1 MCSTSFPDMSH
12 CSWFRT
18 RHDRP
23 YWNHREATGATRGSP
38 VWLLKDVV
46 IILGCLQCCA
56 FAADGEPLVSHRKK
70 GLDLWRTICPLESRG
85 FISMAVQHWHLVSD
99 FSFSFFLKYSHYW
112 NLIITQCQAL
122 SFYLKPTHFS
132 VFFPVKSGT
141 LFNSN
146 LVFKVAFQISFLSCS
161 VTPYSVTLFLCC
173 LERPLLSSWPLK
185 VLHKSALTHS
195 LTDGWAPLA
204 AACWEREPPKHS
216 EEATSGAI
224 WASASSSA
232 SVDWAA
238 AALNYMFPWME
249 EWILFFS
256 DRNMSPLVPILEPGG
271 LVLTTKI
278 ISSKRKNCLWSSCW
292 QLGKRGL
299 VTLPATHFGVL

>member
-1 MCSTSFPDMSH
+1 MRVHGMTLERCCNNSGLFYFIFF
-12 CSWFRT
+12 C
-18 RHDRP
+18 
-23 YWNHREATGATRGSP
+23 ARGLRS
-38 VWLLKDVV
+38 
-46 IILGCLQCCA
+46 CA
-56 FAADGEPLVSHRKK
+56 FAADGEPLVSHGKK

-85 FISMAVQHWHLVSD
+85 FISMAVQHWHLLSASFSD
-99 FSFSFFLKYSHYW
+99 FFFCFLFFIYLHYW

-122 SFYLKPTHFS
+122 SFYLKPTYFS

-146 LVFKVAFQISFLSCS
+146 LEFKVFSLQIPAQLVALQISFLSCS

-173 LERPLLSSWPLK
+173 LERLLLLSWPLK
-185 VLHKSALTHS
+185 VLQKSAFTHS

-204 AACWEREPPKHS
+204 PACWEREPPKHS

-232 SVDWAA
+232 SVDWAT
-238 AALNYMFPWME
+238 AALNYAFPWME
-249 EWILFFS
+249 DWNLFFLTE
-256 DRNMSPLVPILEPGG
+256 MSPLVPILEPGG

-278 ISSKRKNCLWSSCW
+278 ISSP
-292 QLGKRGL
+292 GKTGS
-299 VTLPATHFGVL
+299 GVVVGSWGKGV